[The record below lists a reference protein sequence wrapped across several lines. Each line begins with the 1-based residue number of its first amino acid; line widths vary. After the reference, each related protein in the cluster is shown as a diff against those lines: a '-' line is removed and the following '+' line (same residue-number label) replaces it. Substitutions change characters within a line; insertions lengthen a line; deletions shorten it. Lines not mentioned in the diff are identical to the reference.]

1 MSVRKYTHKTI
12 KNITMTREQIMF
24 VEDEWYSK
32 FNKAF
37 YNTNTN
43 KVG

>member
-1 MSVRKYTHKTI
+1 MRKFTHKTI
-12 KNITMTREQIMF
+12 KNITMTSEQIRLG
-24 VEDEWYSK
+24 EDEWYSK

-37 YNTNTN
+37 YNVNTN

>member
-1 MSVRKYTHKTI
+1 MRKYTHK
-12 KNITMTREQIMF
+12 KVITMTSEQIRL

-32 FNKAF
+32 FNKVF
-37 YNTNTN
+37 YNINTN